1 MALWDAVAVNGD
13 LKHGRELWQ
22 KIWPVCNFLENGNYA
37 AAVKTGMELRGWS
50 TGGLRKP
57 FALLKHGRRQEL
69 GSLLKAAGVSVVE

>member
-1 MALWDAVAVNGD
+1 
-13 LKHGRELWQ
+13 
-22 KIWPVCNFLENGNYA
+22 VCNFLENGNYA

-57 FALLKHGRRQEL
+57 FALLKDDRRKEL